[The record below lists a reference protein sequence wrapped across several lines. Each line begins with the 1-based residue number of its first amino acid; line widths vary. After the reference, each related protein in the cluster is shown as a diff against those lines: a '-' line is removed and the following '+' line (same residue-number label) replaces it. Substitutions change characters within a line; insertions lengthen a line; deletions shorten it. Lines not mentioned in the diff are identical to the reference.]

1 MPEDTRP
8 QGELARLQ
16 YITRMFAKHGWR
28 GVSARLGID
37 RTASAEPL
45 PTRPETLVELLQDL
59 GPVAVKLGQIL
70 ATRDDLL
77 GPEWTGALAT
87 LQDNVAP
94 LPYEDIASVLLE
106 DLGAAPEEV
115 FSSFDRTPI
124 AAASIA
130 QVHAARLKSGEEVV
144 VKVRRPGMARIVDA
158 DLRLLR
164 RLARLAERRM
174 PEVAR
179 LRPDELLRAFSKGL
193 SDEMDLSSEARAA
206 EEFGE
211 FLKTLG
217 ITVPKFYWE
226 YTSHRVNVQQRLSGF
241 SVSDERALENI
252 DPHLAATSYSQAVL
266 RMILFNGLFHADPH
280 PGNVWVQP
288 DGSLAFIDFGAV
300 GRLSPARRDEIVRL
314 ILAIAGENH
323 AQAVDVLLDWAGR
336 PAVDRSALEDDIAAL
351 IDQFKGTLLAQ
362 IQLSAIFEATF
373 AILRTHHL
381 GLPPDLAL
389 MLRTLLI
396 AEGVVRR
403 LKPDFDIAA
412 ELAPLARELMLER
425 LDPRRA
431 FAIGKSA
438 ITSVAALTSR
448 IPELAGHLERYARTG
463 KIEVAVESNPD
474 ELIAATIRKSGRQ
487 LAISIAASGMLVA
500 AAIVSQQS
508 SAVGISIAI
517 VAVMAFIVTML
528 RKT

>member
-1 MPEDTRP
+1 MDR
-8 QGELARLQ
+8 
-16 YITRMFAKHGWR
+16 
-28 GVSARLGID
+28 RLGK
-37 RTASAEPL
+37 SA
-45 PTRPETLVELLQDL
+45 
-59 GPVAVKLGQIL
+59 GY
-70 ATRDDLL
+70 
-77 GPEWTGALAT
+77 
-87 LQDNVAP
+87 VAP

-106 DLGAAPEEV
+106 DLGAPPEEV

-130 QVHAARLKSGEEVV
+130 QVYAATLKSGEDVV
-144 VKVRRPGMARIVDA
+144 VKVRRPGIARIVDA

-193 SDEMDLSSEARAA
+193 ADEMDLSAEARAA
-206 EEFGE
+206 EELGD

-217 ITVPKFYWE
+217 ITVPEFYWE

-241 SVSDERALENI
+241 AASDERAVEQIGVSLVAK
-252 DPHLAATSYSQAVL
+252 PYSQAVL

-280 PGNVWVQP
+280 PGNVWIQP

-314 ILAIAGENH
+314 ILAIAGENN

-336 PAVDRSALEDDIAAL
+336 PAVDRSALEADIAAL
-351 IDQFKGTLLAQ
+351 VDQFKGTLLAQ

-373 AILRTHHL
+373 SILRTHQL

-403 LKPDFDIAA
+403 LTPDFDIAA
-412 ELAPLARELMLER
+412 ELSPLARELMLER

-431 FAIGKSA
+431 FGMGKSA
-438 ITSVAALTSR
+438 ISSLAALTSR
-448 IPELAGHLERYARTG
+448 VPEIAGHIERYARTG
-463 KIEVAVESNPD
+463 KIEVAVEKASD
-474 ELIAATIRKSGRQ
+474 ENIVAAIRQSGHR
-487 LAISIAASGMLVA
+487 LAISLAASGTLIA
-500 AAIVSQQS
+500 AAIVAHLSITVS
-508 SAVGISIAI
+508 MGLASAAVTGFLVAI
-517 VAVMAFIVTML
+517 IK
-528 RKT
+528 RS

>member
-1 MPEDTRP
+1 MSEDTKP
-8 QGELARLQ
+8 QGELARFQ
-16 YITRMFAKHGWR
+16 YIARKFAQHGWR

-37 RTASAEPL
+37 RTAKTEPL
-45 PTRPETLVELLQDL
+45 PTRPESLVELLQDL

-130 QVHAARLKSGEEVV
+130 QVHAARLKSGEDVV

-206 EEFGE
+206 EELGE
-211 FLKTLG
+211 FLATLG

-241 SVSDERALENI
+241 SVSDERALKKI
-252 DPHLAATSYSQAVL
+252 DPHSTATSYSQAVL

-280 PGNVWVQP
+280 PGNVWIQP

-314 ILAIAGENH
+314 ILAIAREDHGR
-323 AQAVDVLLDWAGR
+323 AVDVLLDWAGR
-336 PAVDRSALEDDIAAL
+336 PAVDRSALEEDIAAL
-351 IDQFKGTLLAQ
+351 VDQFKGTLLAQ

-373 AILRTHHL
+373 RILRTHQL

-403 LKPDFDIAA
+403 LKPGFDIAA
-412 ELAPLARELMLER
+412 ELTPIAHELMIER

-431 FAIGKSA
+431 FALGKSTISSLA
-438 ITSVAALTSR
+438 GLTLR
-448 IPELAGHLERYARTG
+448 VPEIVGHLERYARTG
-463 KIEVAVESNPD
+463 KIEIAVEKNPD
-474 ELIAATIRKSGRQ
+474 EDIAAAIRDSGRR
-487 LAISIAASGMLVA
+487 LAISVAISGLLIAS
-500 AAIVSQQS
+500 AIV
-508 SAVGISIAI
+508 
-517 VAVMAFIVTML
+517 MHL
-528 RKT
+528 